1 MDLSFWANTQ
11 QDVRNKVKELYIER
25 DKLQSKL
32 EQAEDLRDKYFND
45 LREGRNHME
54 EMRLKLVDFS
64 SR

>member
-1 MDLSFWANTQ
+1 M
-11 QDVRNKVKELYIER
+11 KELYIER